1 MTDART
7 LLWSARAVLLD
18 FDGPV
23 TPLMPAPL
31 NMQTAGAARAA
42 LARHGIEPDELRE
55 TSDHLAIIRWAGA
68 HAPDAL
74 PDVEATCIAAEV
86 EAARTSRPTAGA
98 HELIAALDHT
108 GVPVVIV
115 TNNAARAART
125 YLDRFDLAG
134 RVRGIVGRPER
145 RPDLMKPNTRMVEEA
160 LRDTG
165 IMTAEVVLI
174 GDAVSDVEVAH
185 AAGAR
190 AIGFAKN
197 PRRGDELRLAGAD
210 ALAETISALL
220 PAALGP
226 KTGNSD
232 HPQVG

>member
-31 NMQTAGAARAA
+31 NMQIADAARAA
-42 LARHGIEPDELRE
+42 LARHGIDPDEMRE

-74 PDVEATCIAAEV
+74 PAVEAICTDAEV
-86 EAARTSRPTAGA
+86 EAARTSQPTEGA
-98 HELIAALDHT
+98 HELITALDEA
-108 GVPVVIV
+108 GVPIVIV
-115 TNNAARAART
+115 TNNSADAAST

-134 RVRGIVGRPER
+134 RIRGIVGRPEG
-145 RPDLMKPNTRMVEEA
+145 RPDLLKPDTHMVKKA
-160 LRDTG
+160 LR
-165 IMTAEVVLI
+165 IARVEA
-174 GDAVSDVEVAH
+174 GDATLVGDSVSDVQVAH

-190 AIGFAKN
+190 SLGYAKN
-197 PRRGDELRLAGAD
+197 PRRGAELAAAGAD
-210 ALAETISALL
+210 ALTETM
-220 PAALGP
+220 AAMVP
-226 KTGNSD
+226 
-232 HPQVG
+232 